1 MSEKAGDRLWDQ
13 GTVGNFEEGSI
24 PDTDTDA
31 EPRKKRNEQRL
42 CFSSGIR

>member
-24 PDTDTDA
+24 PDTDA